1 MNKLT
6 LEAVLGFGNLILASA
21 NVITSFSVLVYVA
34 SHNLRSSVARA
45 FCILSA
51 MIALIYLVDVSLA
64 EVQTVVSANLWLRL
78 QWLGI
83 AFIPAAYMHFSVSLL
98 RTTGDTS
105 RWRRVI
111 TWGCYGL
118 SLITVL
124 EAVFGTKIVVTA
136 AQTGNLY
143 HLLPG
148 ELFWLFS
155 IYYLVVTIAGWVN
168 ILNARSRCLTSTS
181 RRRMSYLSLT
191 FAVPSIGVFPYLLIP
206 TTALSFSTNV
216 IEAVTLLGNLGVALA
231 TVVFAYIVAYE
242 GALLPDRVI
251 KHNLLHYLL
260 RGPLVAI
267 LVIIL
272 MLFIPRVDIIWGL
285 PREMVLI
292 VAVTG
297 SIVILQMAI
306 NLAKSGI
313 DRLIYRRDR
322 QEIELIQ
329 TLETRLL
336 TSTDLEQLLENTLI
350 ALCDLLRVPSGFIV
364 TVQDSDLRL
373 RVYCGPREAA
383 ENFLTQYAMSDLM
396 ALVESSRIDD
406 IVELDDFKS
415 ADGHWLLPLKKPGN
429 HAIAGILGIRAVE
442 ARPQFDAEQLDGAF
456 GFVRRLELALED
468 KNLQELIFG
477 ILRRLEVELNRVQE
491 WRSLPAFASAGQQ
504 LGTEALHEA
513 GFGQSVKDALA
524 QMWGGPKL
532 TQSPLSRMQVVRQRM
547 LENGNVLPKAIRS
560 ILQEAIESLRPDGER
575 SMTSSEWMLYN
586 ILDLRFVQGQR
597 IRDVAQRL
605 AMSESDFYRKQRVA
619 IDQVAQTL
627 LQMERLSQENAKQEQ
642 EA

>member
-111 TWGCYGL
+111 TWVCYGL

-396 ALVESSRIDD
+396 ALVESSRTDD

-468 KNLQELIFG
+468 KNLQEQIFG

>member
-111 TWGCYGL
+111 TWVCYGL